1 MSFQANAAETLN
13 SSSIGRAVYQA
24 ARRTLHLGRKIAH
37 PHTPTHLGT
46 LKVASHGK
54 RFVIFHRRTYSD
66 KTAIQQCFDQQQY
79 DMPDRDHGAKIER
92 LYQQIVAAGQQ
103 PLIVDCGAN
112 IGASV
117 LWFTARYPRAH
128 VLAVEPAPDNFA
140 LLQRNCA
147 GLDVDLRMAG
157 IGAADGSSHLTD
169 TGWGTMA
176 YRTTA
181 NEQGPTVAML
191 TVATLLASK
200 PSSHYVPFILKID
213 IEGGEKPLF
222 EGDCTSIDR
231 FPLIILEPHDWLL
244 PGEGT
249 SLPFFRFHAAAGRE
263 FCMKNENIASIGFHR
278 GLSPERNRETQS
290 ITSS

>member
-13 SSSIGRAVYQA
+13 SSSIGRTVYQV
-24 ARRTLHLGRKIAH
+24 ARRTLHLGRKIVH
-37 PHTPTHLGT
+37 PHTPTHLGI

-54 RFVIFHRRTYSD
+54 RFVVFHRRTYAD
-66 KTAIQQCFDQQQY
+66 KTAIQQCFDQKQY
-79 DMPDRDHGAKIER
+79 DMPDRDHGAQIER
-92 LYQQIVAAGQQ
+92 FYQQIVAAGKQ

-117 LWFTARYPRAH
+117 LWFTARYPHAH
-128 VLAVEPAPDNFA
+128 ILAVEPAPDNFV

-157 IGAADGSSHLTD
+157 IGATDGSSHLAD
-169 TGWGTMA
+169 TGWGTMS
-176 YRTTA
+176 YRTIA
-181 NEQGPTVAML
+181 NEQGPEVAML

-200 PSSHYVPFILKID
+200 PGTQYVPFLLKID
-213 IEGGEKPLF
+213 IEGGEKSLF
-222 EGDCTSIDR
+222 EGDCSSIDR

-263 FCMKNENIASIGFHR
+263 FCMKNENIASIGF
-278 GLSPERNRETQS
+278 RNSLAPDPARSMQPAA
-290 ITSS
+290 SS